1 MQTPFELKTSKR
13 VRIDLEEK
21 NQETYEPLWAQI
33 KKSFKLR
40 DEDET
45 MKSCPNTATKKHLT
59 RPRSPNLQT
68 IQRMK
73 LKDDLSIASADKAI
87 T

>member
-1 MQTPFELKTSKR
+1 
-13 VRIDLEEK
+13 
-21 NQETYEPLWAQI
+21 
-33 KKSFKLR
+33 LR

-45 MKSCPNTATKKHLT
+45 MKSCPNTATKKQLT

-73 LKDDLSIASADKAI
+73 LKDDLSVASADRALVFSEFKARPLNKRI
-87 T
+87 FES